1 MSELEITPLA
11 ILRHLERVLMNQDN
25 RYSEDEGMNGQ
36 QMDDLMTGL
45 IDWPDLSQAMLDSG
59 DPALL
64 CVRTLIKDLPGE
76 EFNDGQVLQ
85 GCWKILN
92 AFGVL
97 QEYPENNDWDHI

>member
-1 MSELEITPLA
+1 MSNEVTPLG

-25 RYSEDEGMNGQ
+25 RYSEDEGANGL

-45 IDWPDLSQAMLDSG
+45 TEWPILSQAMLDSG

-64 CVRTLIKDLPGE
+64 CVRTLIQHLPSE
-76 EFNDGQVLQ
+76 EFTDGQVLQ

-97 QEYPENNDWDHI
+97 QEYPDHNDWEHI